1 MPTLAPERE
10 ADPCGWPGCKDD
22 GLYRAPVSR
31 ENLNTYH
38 WFCMIHVREY
48 NKTWNYYAGMSE
60 QEVED
65 DVRKDTV
72 WQRPSWQWGSAP
84 NPNGVDPSK
93 LRKGLDGLDGLGDLG
108 GLGGPGGPGGSNDG
122 PTEKNGH
129 LWHSH
134 SPEGE
139 ALVILDLRPPV
150 TTATVKTR
158 YKELVKK
165 HHPDAN
171 GGTKESEEK
180 FKLIGHA
187 YQILLESLAS

>member
-1 MPTLAPERE
+1 MNFMERQSSV
-10 ADPCGWPGCKDD
+10 G
-22 GLYRAPVSR
+22 
-31 ENLNTYH
+31 NLLN
-38 WFCMIHVREY
+38 HVREY
-48 NKTWNYYAGMSE
+48 NKTWNYYAGMSD

-72 WQRPSWQWGSAP
+72 WQRPSWRWGGASYS
-84 NPNGVDPSK
+84 NGIDPRK
-93 LRKGLDGLDGLGDLG
+93 LREGLDGLDGPD
-108 GLGGPGGPGGSNDG
+108 DG
-122 PTEKNGH
+122 PKEKNGH
-129 LWHSH
+129 RWHSH

-150 TTATVKTR
+150 TATSVKAR

-180 FKLIGHA
+180 FKQIGHA